1 MKKEK
6 KILLYF
12 SLYILTLLAIILV
25 GSSNVFAETY
35 DAYLFQAQ
43 LYDNSNGSLST
54 VTTNFSNNY
63 WTGTIPY
70 MSANTSGAAW
80 GISSPIPL
88 IANHTYAI
96 TVFIS
101 HEYGNTVLSTYN
113 RIGVGS
119 SFNEAKTSYQN
130 NSNCNEVLSKTQL
143 LVYGQGLQFAFTP
156 TVNANYIVFPF
167 ATSLSGANVKFDLN
181 NISIDDLGTSGISE
195 TTINNSLNS
204 QTNSINNSITNSQN
218 AITNNSNNN
227 RDLII
232 QNQNDNNDALIQ
244 NDNANTDKIIADN
257 KKNFQTCSSENL
269 FNEDYYNNSNLYSTN
284 IYKYVKTDIK
294 GNIPLYVKAKLKN
307 NGNAISGLYV
317 ALSTTPNPNSGSYK
331 MFITNGEAS
340 YNVSIKNYNTNDK
353 LYFTYYPANTS
364 INDIFN
370 NYEFWVSSDDIN
382 YIKYQEVCENKLD
395 EANKT
400 SKGIL
405 GKLGDLLDYFN
416 PTSENWFVKKLVN
429 LLIDGLK
436 SLFVPSQEELNSLID
451 NFKATMETKLGA
463 IYQVADLL
471 VSVVQSVLSPASSNS
486 CITFPEVKDPM
497 FNKILI
503 NQTEYCFD
511 SLRTDFSFLFTLSDM
526 IISIVI
532 TLSFGNMLYKKY
544 EAFIGGNSSDY

>member
-532 TLSFGNMLYKKY
+532 TLSFGNNH
-544 EAFIGGNSSDY
+544 IR